1 MRFDVITVVSVGVV
15 AAIAF
20 AAWARVIVERGDK
33 GR

>member
-1 MRFDVITVVSVGVV
+1 MRFDVITAVSIGVV
-15 AAIAF
+15 TAIAL